1 MLSAYRSVVV
11 ALLWSTLLLILPTS
25 AWAKVTHVEL
35 TEVLLEDKYEEIYAV
50 GVLYPYQEAM
60 IRPEA
65 AGRIVKIAFKE
76 GESVEEGDLLI
87 ELDSAIEAAELKERE
102 AKRQLAKQNLDRLL
116 AARGGSTAQA
126 RDIAQAEYEQA
137 VANEEISRA
146 KYERRFIY
154 APFSGTVGLKS
165 VEVGDYVQAGA
176 DLVRLLNID
185 LLRLEFNI
193 PERVAHVVEKGQNV
207 HFTVDNYPNRLF
219 TGEVYAVSPEIE
231 QKGRS
236 LTVLASFHNED
247 QTLIAGSFARLNL
260 LVPLNYKVII
270 IPEESIF
277 ASEGSQFVYRAKAS
291 DEAGVYIAELVPVE
305 IGERSAFNVEILS
318 GLQSDDVVVKAGQI
332 RLKEGAKM
340 KDASGATFQQLGNA
354 ELKVSEIDEF
364 GVEKSSE
371 TASETRSVQPATA
384 GE

>member
-1 MLSAYRSVVV
+1 MLRACKRVV
-11 ALLWSTLLLILPTS
+11 ATLIWSVFFLISP
-25 AWAKVTHVEL
+25 AFVWAKVTNVEL
-35 TEVLLEDKYEEIYAV
+35 SEVVLEEKYEKIYAV

-154 APFSGTVGLKS
+154 APFNGTMGLKS

-185 LLRLEFNI
+185 QLRLEFNI

-236 LTVLASFHNED
+236 LTVLAHFHNED
-247 QTLIAGSFARLNL
+247 QTLIAGAFARLNL

-270 IPEESIF
+270 IPEEAIF
-277 ASEGSQFVYRAKAS
+277 ASEGSQFVYRAQPS
-291 DEAGVYIAELVPVE
+291 DDESVFVAELVPVE

-318 GLQSDDVVVKAGQI
+318 GLQPNDTVVKAGQI
-332 RLKEGAKM
+332 RLKAGSKM
-340 KDASGATFQQLGNA
+340 QDILGKTPDSS
-354 ELKVSEIDEF
+354 KVSHSNMQEEV
-364 GVEKSSE
+364 GEK
-371 TASETRSVQPATA
+371 
-384 GE
+384 